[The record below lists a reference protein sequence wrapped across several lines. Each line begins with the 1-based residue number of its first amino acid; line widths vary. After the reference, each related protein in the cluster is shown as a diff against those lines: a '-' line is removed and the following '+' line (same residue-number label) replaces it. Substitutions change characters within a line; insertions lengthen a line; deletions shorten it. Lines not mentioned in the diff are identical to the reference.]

1 MRSSVNQI
9 KHVLI
14 VLNVNLLA
22 ILAEGHNGTASGCAD
37 TTVAGKLNS
46 AVYLQTNL
54 LTRNESPDFVSPPLA
69 GRFITSV
76 SLIKDGSQRS
86 SQTRASMDQ
95 LLLTFLEAKD
105 EAEADR
111 CLASLIDEHAVPIV
125 KEILGSNLR
134 FHLHTNGAASTQD
147 GSDLFNDIIANLLSR
162 LRSLKSDQP
171 QGAIA
176 DFRGYIAATAYN
188 ACNLYLRQK
197 YPRRSRLK
205 NRLRYLLSHDAAFA
219 LWTNETYGLICGFA
233 QWRDKA
239 TLASQRILEKIRHDP
254 AEWIQTVDLPSVGV
268 NRAQLASLL
277 HALFQSFES
286 PVKLDDLVNIV
297 ADICREKDQPD
308 ESLDEV
314 TDLAAPSLDFD
325 TVLEQQHMLGLLWQ
339 EVGQLPRRQ
348 RVALLL
354 NFKDARG
361 QELVSLLPYTR
372 TATIAQI
379 AQTLDLPLVEF
390 LNLWNKL
397 PLEDATIAELLGA
410 TRQQVINLRKCARE
424 RLERRMSA
432 VFAKS
437 SAGK

>member
-1 MRSSVNQI
+1 
-9 KHVLI
+9 
-14 VLNVNLLA
+14 
-22 ILAEGHNGTASGCAD
+22 
-37 TTVAGKLNS
+37 
-46 AVYLQTNL
+46 
-54 LTRNESPDFVSPPLA
+54 
-69 GRFITSV
+69 
-76 SLIKDGSQRS
+76 
-86 SQTRASMDQ
+86 MDQ
-95 LLLTFLEAKD
+95 LLLAFLEAKD
-105 EAEADR
+105 EEQADR

-125 KEILGSNLR
+125 KEILGSSLR
-134 FHLHTNGAASTQD
+134 FHLNANGTASTQD
-147 GSDLFNDIIANLLSR
+147 ASDLFNDIIANLLSR
-162 LRSLKSDQP
+162 LRHIRNERP

-219 LWTNETYGLICGFA
+219 LWTDETFGLIGGFA

-239 TLASQRILEKIRHDP
+239 APTSQGILEKIRQDP
-254 AEWIQTVDLPSVGV
+254 VEWTQTVDLPSVGI
-268 NRAQLASLL
+268 NRAQLSSLL
-277 HALFQSFES
+277 RALFQSCGS
-286 PVKLDDLVNIV
+286 PMKLDDLVNIV

-308 ESLDEV
+308 ESLEEV
-314 TDLAAPSLDFD
+314 TNLAAPALDFE
-325 TVLEQQHMLGLLWQ
+325 TILEQQHMLALLWR
-339 EVGQLPRRQ
+339 EVCQLPRRQ

-354 NFKDARG
+354 NFKDAGG

-379 AQTLDLPLVEF
+379 AETLDLPLLEF
-390 LNLWNKL
+390 LRLWNKL
-397 PLEDATIAELLGA
+397 PLDDATIAELLGA

-432 VFAKS
+432 VFVKS